1 MKLIEANTAIG
12 SDVEGLYLEHTQAI
26 PSDFLDT
33 LKSERHAK
41 TALQCAEYERVA
53 SVPTFVWELWIRQ
66 GRDPHHA
73 TAREIVAWLNQD
85 DLGAFVTTPK
95 RV

>member
-1 MKLIEANTAIG
+1 MKLIEADSTIREN
-12 SDVEGLYLEHTQAI
+12 VEGLYVEHTQAI
-26 PSDFLDT
+26 PSEFLDT

-41 TALQCAEYERVA
+41 TAVKSAEYERVA

-66 GRDPHHA
+66 GRDPFNA
-73 TAREIVAWLNQD
+73 TPRQIVGWLQAD
-85 DLGAFVTTPK
+85 DLGHFITTPK